1 MHRTPSNDTANTVR
15 TESISDAPT
24 SVLEAPVKLPGQLP
38 VGAKNLSLDPV
49 WSQPPITDI
58 EFALLRNAALPEIAR
73 TNGLDH
79 EFVLVDPSTDPAN
92 PAHDDIALRLSECA
106 RRLSLRTVVI
116 GNRDSREFG
125 GGGFAMS
132 IPQIARLSEG
142 AQASAFADIRERI
155 GWIISATRFS
165 RKRHLVL
172 PVCDAS
178 LYAITLE
185 LLAQQ
190 PAASRP
196 FVHLATWWD
205 AENMPNRERFAT
217 LQRIGSAIHQ
227 LNSERASTFL
237 YAWTRPLAQRLSAAF
252 GVPVAPLEPPPEVSL
267 AAPGEHAPGRMTLGF
282 LSAPTAANGFT
293 NLPALVRAVNANLTN
308 PRTVRFVV
316 QVRPNGDGRAP
327 SDEVMAARAELATM
341 PERNVS
347 LIDEF
352 MARPIYFAALQQLD
366 ALLIPARGLG
376 ESHSVAALHA
386 MAAGKLVYTLGG
398 TSFTGT
404 VKNRVIAGG
413 SVSDLAGLIANA
425 SEDPKALRTAS
436 RLARTTYWSMVRPSR
451 IFAQLLYGPLIIG
464 GAEGGS
470 SV

>member
-1 MHRTPSNDTANTVR
+1 MY
-15 TESISDAPT
+15 
-24 SVLEAPVKLPGQLP
+24 

-73 TNGLDH
+73 ANGLDH
-79 EFVLVDPSTDPAN
+79 EFVLVDPSTDPDN

-116 GNRDSREFG
+116 GNRESREFG
-125 GGGFAMS
+125 GGGFAQS
-132 IPQIARLSEG
+132 IPQIATLPEHAKAR
-142 AQASAFADIRERI
+142 AFTDIRERI

-165 RKRHLVL
+165 RKRHLFL

-196 FVHLATWWD
+196 FVHMATWWD
-205 AENMPNRERFAT
+205 EETMPNSDRFAT
-217 LQRIGSAIHQ
+217 LQRIGSALHQ

-237 YAWTRPLAQRLSAAF
+237 YAWTRPLAQRLTAAF

-267 AAPGEHAPGRMTLGF
+267 AAPGEHAPGRLTLGF
-282 LSAPTAANGFT
+282 LSAPTASNGFT
-293 NLPALVRAVNANLTN
+293 NLPSLVRAVNANLTN
-308 PRTVRFVV
+308 PRNVRFVV
-316 QVRPNGDGRAP
+316 QVRPQGDGGPA
-327 SDEVMAARAELATM
+327 SDEVMATRAELASIA
-341 PERNVS
+341 ERNVS

-352 MARPIYFAALQQLD
+352 MARSIYFAALQQLD
-366 ALLIPARGLG
+366 GLLLPARNIG
-376 ESHSVAALHA
+376 ERHSVAALHA
-386 MAAGKLVYTLGG
+386 MAAGKLVYTLDG
-398 TSFTGT
+398 TSFAGT
-404 VKNRVIAGG
+404 VKNRVLSGT
-413 SVSDLAGLIANA
+413 SVDDLAGMIAAA